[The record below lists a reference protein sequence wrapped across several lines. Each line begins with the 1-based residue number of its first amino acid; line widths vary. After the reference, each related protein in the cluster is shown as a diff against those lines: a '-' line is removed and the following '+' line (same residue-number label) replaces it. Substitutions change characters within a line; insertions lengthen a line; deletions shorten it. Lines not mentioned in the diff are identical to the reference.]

1 MARPRKTSPNGFSP
15 KDRRAPDPSGRRR
28 VPLLRARHETTASPR
43 VQMASVLAI
52 VFDAIA
58 SPYNQTVPGT
68 GPNPRRHIGMTCVV
82 ACPRQPKIRALAA
95 VAAMGRGKDLGARL
109 EANDFEGFDDWFR
122 SYLSGILYQWH
133 ATGDLAR

>member
-52 VFDAIA
+52 VFDTIA
-58 SPYNQTVPGT
+58 SPYNQPVPGT

-82 ACPRQPKIRALAA
+82 ACPRQPKIQALAWWRPA
-95 VAAMGRGKDLGARL
+95 GPKMTGGVWSPIGRRFGEPGDTPESFARSRPR
-109 EANDFEGFDDWFR
+109 G
-122 SYLSGILYQWH
+122 
-133 ATGDLAR
+133 GDV